1 MNLYPATVKIAGRM
15 LVISVDYEAPD
26 DPQALGRC
34 IASQA
39 DATRVS
45 FDAGG
50 RVFVSLVVRDHG
62 LGVERNIA
70 AAIEW
75 HAMAWGCALDGADPT
90 QYGCA
95 PQVQL
100 G

>member
-1 MNLYPATVKIAGRM
+1 MYPAIAKIAGRL

-50 RVFVSLVVRDHG
+50 RVFVSIVVRDHG
-62 LGVERNIA
+62 LGVEKNIVA
-70 AAIEW
+70 SIEW
-75 HAMAWGCALDGADPT
+75 HATAWLCALDGTDPM